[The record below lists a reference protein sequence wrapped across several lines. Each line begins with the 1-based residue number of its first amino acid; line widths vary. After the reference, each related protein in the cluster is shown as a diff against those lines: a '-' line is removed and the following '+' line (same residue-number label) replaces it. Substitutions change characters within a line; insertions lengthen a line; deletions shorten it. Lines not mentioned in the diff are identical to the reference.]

1 MALSNQK
8 VKIQMAD
15 GDMPSMNQTL
25 RSGSNKLNLSVSLP
39 QLQLPVIDPELIRMF
54 PEVTLSA

>member
-1 MALSNQK
+1 
-8 VKIQMAD
+8 MAD
-15 GDMPSMNQTL
+15 GDTPSMNQTL